1 MPEYALDAN
10 TRALAQAMGAAVG
23 EANDQIALR
32 DMTFPSVSAAQAG
45 IVPAGL
51 TRISVRQ
58 GDAVLDYVRGGAD
71 LTTADGATW
80 GEVGT
85 PLTGKMF
92 GM

>member
-1 MPEYALDAN
+1 MTSARIEDIVP
-10 TRALAQAMGAAVG
+10 LAQAFGADMGRRDVTFASIADAQAA
-23 EANDQIALR
+23 
-32 DMTFPSVSAAQAG
+32 SVSS
-45 IVPAGL
+45 L
-51 TRISVRQ
+51 LSRISVRQ